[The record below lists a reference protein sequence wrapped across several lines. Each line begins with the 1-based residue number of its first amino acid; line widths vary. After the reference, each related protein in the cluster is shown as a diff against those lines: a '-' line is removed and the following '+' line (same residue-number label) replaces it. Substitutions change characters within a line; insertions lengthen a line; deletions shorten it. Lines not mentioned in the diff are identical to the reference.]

1 MVSLQ
6 VTNMQLT
13 SSQRLPLLG
22 AASRWNRT
30 SGSHQLCD
38 SCNGRVV
45 IDQSDLK
52 KPKEN
57 VYVGKSWNDSRDFCL
72 GYAGIVWCFMI
83 WGPGLREAK
92 CQWVYGLEDCR
103 MILPPKVGDC
113 HADFASGIE
122 MMFTTGMRILFSW
135 IRRQKQIEYVYQMDA
150 LGNIMFC
157 MILHI
162 RFSHTIHLTNG
173 CQLITSNIINNES
186 MLILPNTLIYFAQS

>member
-6 VTNMQLT
+6 VTNMQRT
-13 SSQRLPLLG
+13 STQRRPLLG

-38 SCNGRVV
+38 GCNGRVV

-57 VYVGKSWNDSRDFCL
+57 VEVGKSWKDSRDFCL

-122 MMFTTGMRILFSW
+122 MMFTTGMRTSCSHGFGGKNRSNMSIKWMHLEISCSAWSCIFASV
-135 IRRQKQIEYVYQMDA
+135 IQFTLQMDV
-150 LGNIMFC
+150 NW
-157 MILHI
+157 
-162 RFSHTIHLTNG
+162 SP
-173 CQLITSNIINNES
+173 QTS
-186 MLILPNTLIYFAQS
+186 

>member
-1 MVSLQ
+1 MK
-6 VTNMQLT
+6 
-13 SSQRLPLLG
+13 RLKRFLFGVCWDCVMFHDLR
-22 AASRWNRT
+22 SR
-30 SGSHQLCD
+30 
-38 SCNGRVV
+38 V
-45 IDQSDLK
+45 
-52 KPKEN
+52 
-57 VYVGKSWNDSRDFCL
+57 
-72 GYAGIVWCFMI
+72 
-83 WGPGLREAK
+83 EAK

-122 MMFTTGMRILFSW
+122 MMVHHWNENLLFSW
-135 IRRQKQIEYVYQMDA
+135 IWRQKQIEYVYQMDA